1 MKNKRK
7 ANQYFLIAGVIMAII
22 WIGFVLAGT
31 ESEEIGDT
39 FKERVSPTVGIATIF
54 FFFAMGI
61 LFYIRSKVLTFNSSW
76 SYNSH
81 NRLEAFAILG
91 LYMIKMERQDSQAQ
105 FVFFKQTLANR
116 FKTANI
122 DEVISDYLKGELPVT
137 EVLEWFRKKGNE
149 EEFINILD
157 LLADLAFYNDE
168 VNRQEMSFMLNAGKI
183 LGVNQQTIKSIFSIR
198 EQRRRKREDERRKS
212 QAAPKKGVNYYRNK
226 YLSVLGLN
234 ANSNFDEVKKAY
246 RDLARKLHPDRFNRE
261 SEAEQKAAHERFTE
275 INLAYEKL
283 KEMMG

>member
-1 MKNKRK
+1 MYHKRR
-7 ANQYFLIAGVIMAII
+7 ANLFFIIAGVIMAII
-22 WIGFVLAGT
+22 WLGFVFAGT
-31 ESEEIGDT
+31 ENEEVGG
-39 FKERVSPTVGIATIF
+39 KQVERVTPLVGVATLF
-54 FFFAMGI
+54 FFFAIGL

-76 SYNSH
+76 SYNAH
-81 NRLEAFAILG
+81 HRLEAYAILG

-116 FKTANI
+116 FKSNYI
-122 DEVISDYLKGELPVT
+122 DDVISDYLRGELPVT
-137 EVLEWFRKKGNE
+137 EVLEWFRQKGNE
-149 EEFINILD
+149 KEFINILD

-168 VNRQEMSFMLNAGKI
+168 VNRQEMSFMLNAGRI

-198 EQRRRKREDERRKS
+198 EQRRRKREEERRQS

-234 ANSNFDEVKKAY
+234 ASSNFDEVKKAF

-261 SEAEQKAAHERFTE
+261 SEEEQKVAHERFTE

-283 KEMMG
+283 KEMMD